1 MADSQ
6 RAALIET
13 LAHMEYHLNEARAST
28 SRAWIHVEAGSN
40 ELDVIERIVEDA
52 KTSMTRADAERGKV
66 VELLAL
72 CRR

>member
-1 MADSQ
+1 MTDPQ

-13 LAHMEYHLNEARAST
+13 LARMEYHLTEARAST
-28 SRAWIHVEAGSN
+28 GRAWIHVEAGSN
-40 ELDVIERIVEDA
+40 ELDVIERIVEEA
-52 KTSMTRADAERGKV
+52 HVSMTRADAERGKV